1 LNLRDGF
8 KRLVKRFKGNI
19 MELGHT
25 PTGDDAFQTAKRLVR
40 ETIPKRKKIIT
51 ASVLCMVGVSVFT
64 AALAYTTKLIVND
77 VFVAK
82 DASAAIEVAI
92 IVIFVS
98 FSKSLFHYGNAV
110 LQNVLNRSISS
121 SYQKETFE
129 NTLRRE
135 ISFFNGKHASDHM
148 AQIRLYGMAAGQ
160 AVTVICSRF
169 LTEVLTLVALFVVM
183 FLQDALMTFYSIL
196 IIPVIFGL
204 VSFLSRKIRKVAK
217 EEADLS
223 GQYFAAGSEALAG
236 VRTVKSYNL
245 ENKSIEKFNSSVDAL
260 EDRIF
265 GISKVTAATH
275 PIMEFLGGLV
285 LGVFVIYAAWQTI
298 NYGKTPGEFT
308 AFITAFLLAYQPA
321 AKISKLWVELQ
332 KSLTQ
337 SFFMFL
343 LIDTKPQVLGLG
355 SKSLKEVGGSVT
367 FSDVSFGYEN
377 DDVSINKVSFNLS
390 PGEKVAIV
398 GKSGAGKS
406 TLIDLILGFYRPDQ
420 GKIEIGS
427 VDISS
432 ILPMDLKS
440 HIAFISQDVFL
451 FDDTIEE
458 NIKDGFSAASK
469 AEINIAVKNAQV
481 DSFVADFP
489 LGLQTIVGANGSNL
503 SGGQKQR
510 VAIARGLLKKAS
522 IYIFDEATS
531 ALDLENE
538 REILTALLKTLEN
551 ETVIFVSHRPA
562 LFDYV
567 DKVLMLEKGKVV
579 GFDQPSKIDK
589 TSTEFRDLF
598 GVLE

>member
-1 LNLRDGF
+1 
-8 KRLVKRFKGNI
+8 

-25 PTGDDAFQTAKRLVR
+25 PTGDDAFQTAKRLVK

-169 LTEVLTLVALFVVM
+169 LTEVLTLVALFFVM

-204 VSFLSRKIRKVAK
+204 VSFLSRKIRRVAK

-245 ENKSIEKFNSSVDAL
+245 ENKSIKKFNSSVDAL

-367 FSDVSFGYEN
+367 FSDVSFSYEN

-406 TLIDLILGFYRPDQ
+406 TLIDLILGFYRPDK

-427 VDISS
+427 IDISS

-458 NIKDGFSAASK
+458 NIKDGFSDASK

-598 GVLE
+598 GVLQ

>member
-1 LNLRDGF
+1 
-8 KRLVKRFKGNI
+8 
-19 MELGHT
+19 MESVNT
-25 PTGDDAFQTAKRLVR
+25 PTGDDALKTAKRLIK

-51 ASVLCMVGVSVFT
+51 ASIVCMVGVSVFT

-82 DASAAIEVAI
+82 DAAAAIEVAI

-110 LQNVLNRSISS
+110 LQTVLNRSISS
-121 SYQKETFE
+121 FYQKEAFQK
-129 NTLRRE
+129 TLRRE

-160 AVTVICSRF
+160 AVTAICSRF

-183 FLQDALMTFYSIL
+183 FLQDALMTLYSIV
-196 IIPVIFGL
+196 IIPIIFGL

-217 EEADLS
+217 EETDLS
-223 GQYFAAGSEALAG
+223 GHYFAAGSEALAG

-245 ENKSIEKFNSSVDAL
+245 ERKSIEKFNSSVDAL

-298 NYGKTPGEFT
+298 TYGKTPGEFT

-321 AKISKLWVELQ
+321 SKISKLWVELQ

-337 SFFMFL
+337 SFFMFR
-343 LIDTKPQVLGLG
+343 LIDTKPKSVSCGN
-355 SKSLKEVGGSVT
+355 KSLQSGNGSVN
-367 FSDVSFGYEN
+367 FSHVSFSYEN
-377 DDVSINKVSFNLS
+377 DEVSIDKVSFSLQ
-390 PGEKVAIV
+390 PGDKVAIV

-406 TLIDLILGFYRPDQ
+406 TLVDLILGFYSPTD
-420 GKIEIGS
+420 GMIKIGS
-427 VDISS
+427 TDISLIS
-432 ILPMDLKS
+432 SMELKN

-458 NIKDGFSAASK
+458 NIKDGFASASER
-469 AEINIAVKNAQV
+469 EIIAAVKSAQV
-481 DSFVADFP
+481 DGFAEDFP
-489 LGLQTIVGANGSNL
+489 LGLQTRVGANGSNL

-531 ALDLENE
+531 ALDVENE
-538 REILTALLKTLEN
+538 REIMTALLETLKN
-551 ETVIFVSHRPA
+551 ETVIFVTHRPA
-562 LFDYV
+562 LFEYV
-567 DKVLMLEKGKVV
+567 DKVLMLEKGRVV
-579 GFDQPSKIDK
+579 GFDKPSKIDE
-589 TSTEFRDLF
+589 TSTEFRELF
-598 GVLE
+598 GVFQ

>member
-1 LNLRDGF
+1 
-8 KRLVKRFKGNI
+8 

-25 PTGDDAFQTAKRLVR
+25 PTGDDAFRTAKRLVR

-337 SFFMFL
+337 SYFMFL
-343 LIDTKPQVLGLG
+343 LIDTRPQLLGMG
-355 SKSLKEVGGSVT
+355 NKSLKTIGGSVT

-406 TLIDLILGFYRPDQ
+406 TLIDLILGFYRPDK

-427 VDISS
+427 IDISS

-458 NIKDGFSAASK
+458 NIKDGFSNASK

>member
-1 LNLRDGF
+1 
-8 KRLVKRFKGNI
+8 
-19 MELGHT
+19 MESVNT
-25 PTGDDAFQTAKRLVR
+25 PTGDDALKTAKRLIK

-51 ASVLCMVGVSVFT
+51 ASIVCMVGVSVFT

-82 DASAAIEVAI
+82 DAGAAIEVAI

-110 LQNVLNRSISS
+110 LQTVLNRSISS
-121 SYQKETFE
+121 FYQKEAFQK
-129 NTLRRE
+129 TLRRE

-160 AVTVICSRF
+160 AVTAICSRF

-183 FLQDALMTFYSIL
+183 FLQDALMTLYSIV
-196 IIPVIFGL
+196 IIPIIFGL

-217 EEADLS
+217 EETDLS
-223 GQYFAAGSEALAG
+223 GHYFAAGSEALAG

-245 ENKSIEKFNSSVDAL
+245 ERKSIEKFNSSVDAL

-298 NYGKTPGEFT
+298 TNGKTPGEFT

-321 AKISKLWVELQ
+321 SKISKLWVELQ

-337 SFFMFL
+337 SFFMFR
-343 LIDTKPQVLGLG
+343 LIDTKPKSVSCGN
-355 SKSLKEVGGSVT
+355 KSLQSGNGSVN
-367 FSDVSFGYEN
+367 FSNVSFGYEN
-377 DDVSINKVSFNLS
+377 DEVSIDKVSFNLE
-390 PGEKVAIV
+390 PGDKVAIV

-406 TLIDLILGFYRPDQ
+406 TLVDLILGFYSPTD
-420 GKIEIGS
+420 GMIEIGS
-427 VDISS
+427 MDISS
-432 ILPMDLKS
+432 ISPMDLKN

-458 NIKDGFSAASK
+458 NIKDGFASASHE
-469 AEINIAVKNAQV
+469 EIIAAVQSAQV
-481 DSFVADFP
+481 DGFAEDFP
-489 LGLQTIVGANGSNL
+489 LGLQTRVGANGSNL

-510 VAIARGLLKKAS
+510 VAIARGLLKRAS

-531 ALDLENE
+531 ALDVENE
-538 REILTALLKTLEN
+538 REIMTALLETLKN
-551 ETVIFVSHRPA
+551 ETVIFVTHRPA
-562 LFDYV
+562 LFEYV
-567 DKVLMLEKGKVV
+567 DKVLMLEKGRVV
-579 GFDQPSKIDK
+579 GFDEPSKIDK
-589 TSTEFRDLF
+589 TSTEFRELF
-598 GVLE
+598 GVLQ

>member
-1 LNLRDGF
+1 
-8 KRLVKRFKGNI
+8 

-169 LTEVLTLVALFVVM
+169 LTEVLTLIALFVVM
-183 FLQDALMTFYSIL
+183 FLQDALMTFYSVL

-285 LGVFVIYAAWQTI
+285 LGIFVIYAAWQTI

-343 LIDTKPQVLGLG
+343 LIDAKPKALGLG
-355 SKSLKEVGGSVT
+355 SKSLKEIGGSVT

-406 TLIDLILGFYRPDQ
+406 TLIDLILGFYRPDK

-427 VDISS
+427 IDISS

-458 NIKDGFSAASK
+458 NIKDGFSDASK

-551 ETVIFVSHRPA
+551 QTVIFVSHRPA

-567 DKVLMLEKGKVV
+567 DKVLMLEKGRLV

>member
-1 LNLRDGF
+1 
-8 KRLVKRFKGNI
+8 
-19 MELGHT
+19 
-25 PTGDDAFQTAKRLVR
+25 
-40 ETIPKRKKIIT
+40 
-51 ASVLCMVGVSVFT
+51 MVGVSVFT

>member
-1 LNLRDGF
+1 
-8 KRLVKRFKGNI
+8 

-169 LTEVLTLVALFVVM
+169 LTEVLTLVALFFVM
-183 FLQDALMTFYSIL
+183 FLQDAIMTFYSIL

-245 ENKSIEKFNSSVDAL
+245 ENKSIKKFNSSVDAL

-343 LIDTKPQVLGLG
+343 LIDTRPQLLGMG
-355 SKSLKEVGGSVT
+355 NKSLKTIGGSVT

-406 TLIDLILGFYRPDQ
+406 TLIDLILGFYRPDK

-427 VDISS
+427 IDISS

-458 NIKDGFSAASK
+458 NIKDGFSNASK

>member
-1 LNLRDGF
+1 
-8 KRLVKRFKGNI
+8 

-337 SFFMFL
+337 SYFMFL
-343 LIDTKPQVLGLG
+343 LIDTRPQLLGMG
-355 SKSLKEVGGSVT
+355 NKSLKTIGGSVT

-406 TLIDLILGFYRPDQ
+406 TLIDLILGFYRPDK

-427 VDISS
+427 IDISS

-458 NIKDGFSAASK
+458 NIKDGFSNASK

>member
-1 LNLRDGF
+1 
-8 KRLVKRFKGNI
+8 
-19 MELGHT
+19 MESVTT
-25 PTGDDAFQTAKRLVR
+25 PTGDDALKTAKRLIK

-51 ASVLCMVGVSVFT
+51 ASIVCMVGVSVFT

-82 DASAAIEVAI
+82 DAGAAIEVAI

-98 FSKSLFHYGNAV
+98 FAKSLFHYGNAV
-110 LQNVLNRSISS
+110 LQTVLNRSISS
-121 SYQKETFE
+121 FYQKEAFQK
-129 NTLRRE
+129 TLRRE

-160 AVTVICSRF
+160 AVTAICSRF

-183 FLQDALMTFYSIL
+183 FLQDALMTLYSIV
-196 IIPVIFGL
+196 IIPIIFGL

-217 EEADLS
+217 EETDLS
-223 GQYFAAGSEALAG
+223 GHYFAAGSEALAG

-245 ENKSIEKFNSSVDAL
+245 ERKSIEKFNSSVDAL

-298 NYGKTPGEFT
+298 TYGKTPGEFT

-321 AKISKLWVELQ
+321 SKISKLWVELQ

-337 SFFMFL
+337 SFFMFR
-343 LIDTKPQVLGLG
+343 LIDTKPKSVSCGN
-355 SKSLKEVGGSVT
+355 KSLQSGNGSVN
-367 FSDVSFGYEN
+367 FSHVSFGYEN
-377 DDVSINKVSFNLS
+377 DEVSIDKVSFSLQ
-390 PGEKVAIV
+390 PGDKVAIV

-406 TLIDLILGFYRPDQ
+406 TLVDLILGFYSPTD
-420 GKIEIGS
+420 GMIEIGS
-427 VDISS
+427 TDISS
-432 ILPMDLKS
+432 ISPMELKN

-458 NIKDGFSAASK
+458 NIKDGFASASER
-469 AEINIAVKNAQV
+469 EIIAAVKSAQV
-481 DSFVADFP
+481 DGFAEDFP
-489 LGLQTIVGANGSNL
+489 LGLQTRVGANGSNL

-531 ALDLENE
+531 ALDVENE
-538 REILTALLKTLEN
+538 REIMTALLETLKN
-551 ETVIFVSHRPA
+551 ETVIFVTHRPA
-562 LFDYV
+562 LFEYV
-567 DKVLMLEKGKVV
+567 DKVLMLEKGRVV
-579 GFDQPSKIDK
+579 GFDKPSKIDE
-589 TSTEFRDLF
+589 TSTEFRELF
-598 GVLE
+598 GVFQ

>member
-1 LNLRDGF
+1 
-8 KRLVKRFKGNI
+8 
-19 MELGHT
+19 MEAGHT
-25 PTGDDAFQTAKRLVR
+25 PTGNDALQTAKRLVK

-51 ASVLCMVGVSVFT
+51 ASILCMVGVSFFT

-82 DASAAIEVAI
+82 DAGAAIEVAI
-92 IVIFVS
+92 IVIVVS

-110 LQNVLNRSISS
+110 LQTVLNRSISS
-121 SYQKETFE
+121 SYQKEAFE
-129 NTLRRE
+129 KTLRRE

-160 AVTVICSRF
+160 SVTALCSRF
-169 LTEVLTLVALFVVM
+169 LTEVLTLIALFSVM
-183 FLQDALMTFYSIL
+183 FLQDALMTLYSIL
-196 IIPVIFGL
+196 IIPLIFGL

-217 EEADLS
+217 EETDLS
-223 GQYFAAGSEALAG
+223 GHYFAAGSEALAG

-245 ENKSIEKFNSSVDAL
+245 ERKSIDKFNSSVDAL

-337 SFFMFL
+337 SFFMFK
-343 LIDTKPQVLGLG
+343 LIDTKPQNVSCGD
-355 SKSLKEVGGSVT
+355 KSLDGGQGSIT

-377 DDVSINKVSFNLS
+377 DEVSINKVSFHLNH
-390 PGEKVAIV
+390 GEKIAIV

-406 TLIDLILGFYRPDQ
+406 TLVDLILGFYGPNN
-420 GKIEIGS
+420 GIIKIGS
-427 VDISS
+427 TDISS
-432 ILPMDLKS
+432 ILPMDLKN

-458 NIKDGFSAASK
+458 NIRDGFSSASK
-469 AEINIAVKNAQV
+469 EEINSAVKNAQV
-481 DSFVADFP
+481 DSFTADFP
-489 LGLQTIVGANGSNL
+489 LGLQTIVGSNGSNL

-531 ALDLENE
+531 ALDVENE
-538 REILTALLKTLEN
+538 REIMTALLKTLEN
-551 ETVIFVSHRPA
+551 ETVIFITHRPA
-562 LFDYV
+562 LLDYV

-579 GFDQPSKIDK
+579 GFDEPNKIDK
-589 TSTEFRDLF
+589 TSTEFRELF
-598 GVLE
+598 GVLS

>member
-1 LNLRDGF
+1 
-8 KRLVKRFKGNI
+8 

-25 PTGDDAFQTAKRLVR
+25 PTGDDAFQTAKRLVK

-129 NTLRRE
+129 KTLRRE

-169 LTEVLTLVALFVVM
+169 LTEVLTLIALFFVM
-183 FLQDALMTFYSIL
+183 FLQDALMTFYSIV

-355 SKSLKEVGGSVT
+355 SKSLKEIGGSVT

-406 TLIDLILGFYRPDQ
+406 TLIDLILGFYRPDK

-432 ILPMDLKS
+432 ILPIDLKS

-458 NIKDGFSAASK
+458 NIKDGFSDASK
-469 AEINIAVKNAQV
+469 AEINIAAKNAQV

>member
-1 LNLRDGF
+1 
-8 KRLVKRFKGNI
+8 
-19 MELGHT
+19 MESVNT
-25 PTGDDAFQTAKRLVR
+25 PTGDDALKTAKRLIK

-51 ASVLCMVGVSVFT
+51 ASIVCMVGVSVFT
-64 AALAYTTKLIVND
+64 AALAYTTKLIIND

-82 DASAAIEVAI
+82 DAGAAIEVAI

-110 LQNVLNRSISS
+110 LQTVLNRSISS
-121 SYQKETFE
+121 FYQKEAFQK
-129 NTLRRE
+129 TLRRE

-160 AVTVICSRF
+160 AVTAICSRF

-183 FLQDALMTFYSIL
+183 FLQDALMTLYSIV
-196 IIPVIFGL
+196 IIPIIFGL

-217 EEADLS
+217 EETDLS
-223 GQYFAAGSEALAG
+223 GHYFAAGSEALAG

-245 ENKSIEKFNSSVDAL
+245 ERKSIEKFNSSVDAL

-298 NYGKTPGEFT
+298 AYGKTPGEFT

-321 AKISKLWVELQ
+321 SKISKLWVELQ

-337 SFFMFL
+337 SFFMFR
-343 LIDTKPQVLGLG
+343 LIDTKPKSVSCGN
-355 SKSLKEVGGSVT
+355 KSLQSGNGSVN

-377 DDVSINKVSFNLS
+377 DEVSIDKVSFNLE
-390 PGEKVAIV
+390 PGDKVAIV

-406 TLIDLILGFYRPDQ
+406 TLVDLILGFYSPTD
-420 GKIEIGS
+420 GMIEIGS
-427 VDISS
+427 MDISS
-432 ILPMDLKS
+432 ISPMNLKN

-458 NIKDGFSAASK
+458 NIKDGFASASHE
-469 AEINIAVKNAQV
+469 EIIAAVKSAQV
-481 DSFVADFP
+481 DGFAEDFP
-489 LGLQTIVGANGSNL
+489 LGLQTRVGANGSNL

-510 VAIARGLLKKAS
+510 VAIARGLLKRAS

-531 ALDLENE
+531 ALDVENE
-538 REILTALLKTLEN
+538 REIMTALLETLKN
-551 ETVIFVSHRPA
+551 ETVIFVTHRPA
-562 LFDYV
+562 LFEYV
-567 DKVLMLEKGKVV
+567 DKVLMLEKGRVV
-579 GFDQPSKIDK
+579 GFDEPSKIDK
-589 TSTEFRDLF
+589 TSTEFRELF
-598 GVLE
+598 GVLQ

>member
-1 LNLRDGF
+1 
-8 KRLVKRFKGNI
+8 
-19 MELGHT
+19 MESVNT
-25 PTGDDAFQTAKRLVR
+25 PTGDDALKTAKRLIK
-40 ETIPKRKKIIT
+40 ETIPNRKKIIT
-51 ASVLCMVGVSVFT
+51 ASILCMVGVSVFT

-82 DASAAIEVAI
+82 DAGAAIEVAI

-110 LQNVLNRSISS
+110 LQTVLNRSISS
-121 SYQKETFE
+121 FYQKEAFQK
-129 NTLRRE
+129 TLRRE

-160 AVTVICSRF
+160 AVTAICSRF

-183 FLQDALMTFYSIL
+183 FLQDALMTLYSIL
-196 IIPVIFGL
+196 IIPIIFGL

-217 EEADLS
+217 EETDLS
-223 GQYFAAGSEALAG
+223 GHYFAAGSEALAG

-245 ENKSIEKFNSSVDAL
+245 ERKSIEKFNSSVDAL

-298 NYGKTPGEFT
+298 TYGKTPGEFT

-321 AKISKLWVELQ
+321 SKISKLWVELQ

-337 SFFMFL
+337 SFFMFR
-343 LIDTKPQVLGLG
+343 LIDTKPKSVSCGN
-355 SKSLKEVGGSVT
+355 KSLQSGNGSVN

-377 DDVSINKVSFNLS
+377 DEVSIDKVSFNLE
-390 PGEKVAIV
+390 PGDKVAIV

-406 TLIDLILGFYRPDQ
+406 TLVDLILGFYSPTD
-420 GKIEIGS
+420 GMIEIGS
-427 VDISS
+427 MDISS
-432 ILPMDLKS
+432 ISPMYLKN

-458 NIKDGFSAASK
+458 NIKDGFASASHE
-469 AEINIAVKNAQV
+469 EIIAAVKSAQV
-481 DSFVADFP
+481 DGFAEDFP
-489 LGLQTIVGANGSNL
+489 LGLQTRVGANGSNL

-510 VAIARGLLKKAS
+510 VAIARGLLKRAS

-531 ALDLENE
+531 ALDVENE
-538 REILTALLKTLEN
+538 REIMTALLETLKN
-551 ETVIFVSHRPA
+551 ETVIFVTHRPA
-562 LFDYV
+562 LFEYV

-579 GFDQPSKIDK
+579 GFDEPSKIDK
-589 TSTEFRDLF
+589 TSTKFRELF
-598 GVLE
+598 GVLQ

>member
-1 LNLRDGF
+1 
-8 KRLVKRFKGNI
+8 
-19 MELGHT
+19 MESVNT
-25 PTGDDAFQTAKRLVR
+25 PTGDDALKTAKRLIK

-51 ASVLCMVGVSVFT
+51 ASILCMVGVSVFT

-82 DASAAIEVAI
+82 DAGAAIEVAI

-110 LQNVLNRSISS
+110 LQTVLNRSISS
-121 SYQKETFE
+121 FYQKEAFQK
-129 NTLRRE
+129 TLRRE

-160 AVTVICSRF
+160 AVTAICSRF

-183 FLQDALMTFYSIL
+183 FLQDTLMTLYSIA
-196 IIPVIFGL
+196 IIPIIFGL

-217 EEADLS
+217 EETDLS
-223 GQYFAAGSEALAG
+223 GHYFATGSEALAG

-245 ENKSIEKFNSSVDAL
+245 ERKSIEKFNSSVDAL

-298 NYGKTPGEFT
+298 TYGKTPGEFT

-321 AKISKLWVELQ
+321 SKISKLWVELQ

-337 SFFMFL
+337 SFFMFR
-343 LIDTKPQVLGLG
+343 LIDTKPKSVSCGN
-355 SKSLKEVGGSVT
+355 KSLQSGNGSVN

-377 DDVSINKVSFNLS
+377 DEVSINKVSFNLQ
-390 PGEKVAIV
+390 PGDKVAIV

-406 TLIDLILGFYRPDQ
+406 TLVDLILGFYSPTD
-420 GKIEIGS
+420 GMIEIGTM
-427 VDISS
+427 DISS
-432 ILPMDLKS
+432 ISPMDLKN

-458 NIKDGFSAASK
+458 NIKDGFAGASQEEIIAAVMS
-469 AEINIAVKNAQV
+469 AQV
-481 DSFVADFP
+481 DGFAKDFP
-489 LGLQTIVGANGSNL
+489 LGLQTRVGANGSNL

-531 ALDLENE
+531 ALDVENE
-538 REILTALLKTLEN
+538 REIMTALLKTLKN
-551 ETVIFVSHRPA
+551 ETVIFVTHRPA
-562 LFDYV
+562 LFEYV
-567 DKVLMLEKGKVV
+567 DKVLMLEKGRMV
-579 GFDQPSKIDK
+579 GFDRPSKIDK
-589 TSTEFRDLF
+589 TSTEFRELF
-598 GVLE
+598 GVLQ

>member
-1 LNLRDGF
+1 
-8 KRLVKRFKGNI
+8 
-19 MELGHT
+19 MESVNT
-25 PTGDDAFQTAKRLVR
+25 PTGDDALKTAKRLIK
-40 ETIPKRKKIIT
+40 ETIPNRKKIIT
-51 ASVLCMVGVSVFT
+51 ASILCMVGVSVFT

-82 DASAAIEVAI
+82 DAGAAIEVAI

-98 FSKSLFHYGNAV
+98 LSKSLFHYGNAV
-110 LQNVLNRSISS
+110 LQTVLNRSISS
-121 SYQKETFE
+121 FYQKEAFQK
-129 NTLRRE
+129 TLRRE

-160 AVTVICSRF
+160 AVTDVCSRF
-169 LTEVLTLVALFVVM
+169 LTEALTLVALFVVM
-183 FLQDALMTFYSIL
+183 FLQDALMTLYSIV
-196 IIPVIFGL
+196 IIPIIFGL

-217 EEADLS
+217 EETDLS
-223 GQYFAAGSEALAG
+223 GHYFAAGSEALAG

-245 ENKSIEKFNSSVDAL
+245 ERKSIEKFNSSVDAL

-298 NYGKTPGEFT
+298 TYGKTPGEFT

-321 AKISKLWVELQ
+321 SKISKLWVELQ

-337 SFFMFL
+337 SFFMFR
-343 LIDTKPQVLGLG
+343 LIDTKPQSVSCGN
-355 SKSLKEVGGSVT
+355 KSLQSGNGSVT

-377 DDVSINKVSFNLS
+377 DEVSISKASFNLQ
-390 PGEKVAIV
+390 PGDKVAIV

-406 TLIDLILGFYRPDQ
+406 TLVDLILGFYSPTD
-420 GKIEIGS
+420 GMIEIGS
-427 VDISS
+427 MDISS
-432 ILPMDLKS
+432 ISPMDLKN
-440 HIAFISQDVFL
+440 HIALISQDVFL

-458 NIKDGFSAASK
+458 NIKDGFASASQE
-469 AEINIAVKNAQV
+469 EIIAAVKSAQV
-481 DSFVADFP
+481 DSFAEDFP
-489 LGLQTIVGANGSNL
+489 LGLQTIVGSNGSNL

-531 ALDLENE
+531 ALDC
-538 REILTALLKTLEN
+538 RK
-551 ETVIFVSHRPA
+551 
-562 LFDYV
+562 
-567 DKVLMLEKGKVV
+567 
-579 GFDQPSKIDK
+579 
-589 TSTEFRDLF
+589 
-598 GVLE
+598 

>member
-1 LNLRDGF
+1 
-8 KRLVKRFKGNI
+8 
-19 MELGHT
+19 MEAAHT
-25 PTGDDAFQTAKRLVR
+25 PTGNDAVQTAKRLVK
-40 ETIPKRKKIIT
+40 ETISNRKKILI
-51 ASVLCMVGVSVFT
+51 ASLLCMVGVSFFT

-82 DASAAIEVAI
+82 DAEAAIEVAL
-92 IVIFVS
+92 IVVVVS
-98 FSKSLFHYGNAV
+98 LCKSLFHYGNAV
-110 LQNVLNRSISS
+110 VQTVLNRSISS
-121 SYQKETFE
+121 SYQKKAFE
-129 NTLRRE
+129 KTLRRE

-148 AQIRLYGMAAGQ
+148 AQIRLYGMAAGE
-160 AVTVICSRF
+160 AVTVLCSRF
-169 LTEVLTLVALFVVM
+169 LTEVLTLIALFVVM
-183 FLQDALMTFYSIL
+183 FFQDALMTLYSIL

-217 EEADLS
+217 EETDLS
-223 GQYFAAGSEALAG
+223 GHYFAAGSEALAG

-245 ENKSIEKFNSSVDAL
+245 ERKSIDKFNSSVDAL

-321 AKISKLWVELQ
+321 SKISKLWVELQ

-337 SFFMFL
+337 SFFML
-343 LIDTKPQVLGLG
+343 KLIDTKQGNSNYG
-355 SKSLKEVGGSVT
+355 NKSLDGDVGSIT
-367 FSDVSFGYEN
+367 FSDVSFAYEN
-377 DDVSINKVSFNLS
+377 DDVSIDKVSFHLNH
-390 PGEKVAIV
+390 GDKVAIV

-406 TLIDLILGFYRPDQ
+406 TLVDLILGFYGPDN
-420 GKIEIGS
+420 GIIKIGS
-427 VDISS
+427 TDISL
-432 ILPMDLKS
+432 ILPMDLKN

-458 NIKDGFSAASK
+458 NIRDGFPIASK
-469 AEINIAVKNAQV
+469 EEINIAVRSAQV
-481 DSFVADFP
+481 DNFTSDFP
-489 LGLQTIVGANGSNL
+489 LGLQTVVGSNGSNL

-531 ALDLENE
+531 ALDVENE
-538 REILTALLKTLEN
+538 REIMTALLKTLES
-551 ETVIFVSHRPA
+551 ETVIFITHRPA
-562 LFDYV
+562 LLDYV

-579 GFDQPSKIDK
+579 GFDEPNKIDK
-589 TSTEFRDLF
+589 TSAEFRELF
-598 GVLE
+598 GVLS

>member
-1 LNLRDGF
+1 
-8 KRLVKRFKGNI
+8 

-169 LTEVLTLVALFVVM
+169 LTEVLTLIALFFVM
-183 FLQDALMTFYSIL
+183 LLQDALMTFYSIL
-196 IIPVIFGL
+196 IIPLIFGL

-343 LIDTKPQVLGLG
+343 LIDTRPQLLGMG
-355 SKSLKEVGGSVT
+355 NKSLKTIGGSVT

-406 TLIDLILGFYRPDQ
+406 TLIDLILGFYRPDK

-427 VDISS
+427 IDISS

-458 NIKDGFSAASK
+458 NIKDGFSNASK

-589 TSTEFRDLF
+589 TSTEFRHLF

>member
-1 LNLRDGF
+1 
-8 KRLVKRFKGNI
+8 

-25 PTGDDAFQTAKRLVR
+25 PTGDDAFQTAKRLVK

-169 LTEVLTLVALFVVM
+169 LTEVLTLVALFFVM

-298 NYGKTPGEFT
+298 NFGKTPGEFT

-427 VDISS
+427 IDISS

>member
-1 LNLRDGF
+1 
-8 KRLVKRFKGNI
+8 
-19 MELGHT
+19 MESVNT
-25 PTGDDAFQTAKRLVR
+25 PTGDDALKTAKRLIK

-51 ASVLCMVGVSVFT
+51 ASILCMVGVSVFT

-82 DASAAIEVAI
+82 DAGAAIEVAI

-110 LQNVLNRSISS
+110 LQTVLNRSISS
-121 SYQKETFE
+121 FYQKEAFQK
-129 NTLRRE
+129 TLRRE

-160 AVTVICSRF
+160 AVTAICSRF

-183 FLQDALMTFYSIL
+183 FLQDALMTLYSVV
-196 IIPVIFGL
+196 IIPIIFGL

-217 EEADLS
+217 EETDLS
-223 GQYFAAGSEALAG
+223 GHYFAAGSEALAG

-245 ENKSIEKFNSSVDAL
+245 ERKSIEKFNSSVDAL

-298 NYGKTPGEFT
+298 TYGKTPGEFT

-321 AKISKLWVELQ
+321 SKISKLWVELQ

-337 SFFMFL
+337 SFFMFR
-343 LIDTKPQVLGLG
+343 LIDTKPKSVSCGN
-355 SKSLKEVGGSVT
+355 KSLQSGNGSVN
-367 FSDVSFGYEN
+367 FSHVSFGYEN
-377 DDVSINKVSFNLS
+377 DEVSIDKVSFSLQ
-390 PGEKVAIV
+390 PGDKVAIV

-406 TLIDLILGFYRPDQ
+406 TLVDLILGFYSPTD
-420 GKIEIGS
+420 GMIEIGS
-427 VDISS
+427 TDISS
-432 ILPMDLKS
+432 ISPMELKN

-458 NIKDGFSAASK
+458 NIKDGFASASER
-469 AEINIAVKNAQV
+469 EIIAAVKSAQV
-481 DSFVADFP
+481 DGFAEDFP
-489 LGLQTIVGANGSNL
+489 LGLQTRVGANGSNL

-531 ALDLENE
+531 ALDVENE
-538 REILTALLKTLEN
+538 REIMTALLETLKN
-551 ETVIFVSHRPA
+551 ETVIFVTHRPA
-562 LFDYV
+562 LFEYV
-567 DKVLMLEKGKVV
+567 DKVLMLEKGRVV
-579 GFDQPSKIDK
+579 GFDKPSKIDE
-589 TSTEFRDLF
+589 TSTEFRELF
-598 GVLE
+598 GVFQ

>member
-1 LNLRDGF
+1 
-8 KRLVKRFKGNI
+8 
-19 MELGHT
+19 MESVNT
-25 PTGDDAFQTAKRLVR
+25 PTGDDALKTAKRLIK

-51 ASVLCMVGVSVFT
+51 ASIVCMVGVSVFT

-82 DASAAIEVAI
+82 DAGAAIEVAI

-98 FSKSLFHYGNAV
+98 FAKSLFHYGNAV
-110 LQNVLNRSISS
+110 LQTVLNRSISS
-121 SYQKETFE
+121 FYQKEAFQK
-129 NTLRRE
+129 TLRRE

-160 AVTVICSRF
+160 AVTAICSRF

-183 FLQDALMTFYSIL
+183 FLQDALMTLYSIV
-196 IIPVIFGL
+196 IIPIIFGL

-217 EEADLS
+217 EETDLS
-223 GQYFAAGSEALAG
+223 GHYFAAGSEALAG

-245 ENKSIEKFNSSVDAL
+245 ERKSIEKFNSSVDAL

-298 NYGKTPGEFT
+298 TYGKTPGEFT

-321 AKISKLWVELQ
+321 SKISKLWVELQ

-337 SFFMFL
+337 SFFMFR
-343 LIDTKPQVLGLG
+343 LIDTKPKSVSCGN
-355 SKSLKEVGGSVT
+355 KSLQSGNGSVN
-367 FSDVSFGYEN
+367 FFDVSFGYEN
-377 DDVSINKVSFNLS
+377 DEVSIDKVSFNLE
-390 PGEKVAIV
+390 PGDKVAIV

-406 TLIDLILGFYRPDQ
+406 TLVDLILGFYSPTD
-420 GKIEIGS
+420 GMIEIGS
-427 VDISS
+427 MDISS
-432 ILPMDLKS
+432 ISPMNLKN

-458 NIKDGFSAASK
+458 NIKDGFASASHE
-469 AEINIAVKNAQV
+469 EIIAAVKSAQV
-481 DSFVADFP
+481 DGFAEDFP
-489 LGLQTIVGANGSNL
+489 LGLQTRVGANGSNL

-510 VAIARGLLKKAS
+510 VAIARGLLKRAS

-531 ALDLENE
+531 ALDVENE
-538 REILTALLKTLEN
+538 REIMTALLETLKN
-551 ETVIFVSHRPA
+551 ETVIFVTHRPA
-562 LFDYV
+562 LFEYV
-567 DKVLMLEKGKVV
+567 DKVLMLEKGRVV
-579 GFDQPSKIDK
+579 GFDEPSKIDK
-589 TSTEFRDLF
+589 TSTEFRELF
-598 GVLE
+598 GVLQ

>member
-1 LNLRDGF
+1 
-8 KRLVKRFKGNI
+8 
-19 MELGHT
+19 MESVNT
-25 PTGDDAFQTAKRLVR
+25 PTGDDALKTAKRLIK

-51 ASVLCMVGVSVFT
+51 ASIVCMVGVSVFT

-82 DASAAIEVAI
+82 DAGAAIEVAF

-110 LQNVLNRSISS
+110 LQTVLNRSISS
-121 SYQKETFE
+121 FYQKEAFQK
-129 NTLRRE
+129 TLRRE

-160 AVTVICSRF
+160 AVTAICSRF

-183 FLQDALMTFYSIL
+183 FLQDALMTLYSIV
-196 IIPVIFGL
+196 IIPIIFGL

-217 EEADLS
+217 EETDLS
-223 GQYFAAGSEALAG
+223 GHYFAAGSEALAG

-245 ENKSIEKFNSSVDAL
+245 ERKSIEKFNSSVDAL

-298 NYGKTPGEFT
+298 TYGKTPGEFT

-321 AKISKLWVELQ
+321 SKISKLWVELQ

-337 SFFMFL
+337 SFFMFR
-343 LIDTKPQVLGLG
+343 LIDTKPKSVSCGN
-355 SKSLKEVGGSVT
+355 KSLQSGNGSVN
-367 FSDVSFGYEN
+367 FSNVSFGYEN
-377 DDVSINKVSFNLS
+377 DEVSIDKVSFNLE
-390 PGEKVAIV
+390 PGDKVAIV

-406 TLIDLILGFYRPDQ
+406 TLVDLILGFYSPTD
-420 GKIEIGS
+420 GMIEIGS
-427 VDISS
+427 MDISS
-432 ILPMDLKS
+432 ISPMDLKN

-458 NIKDGFSAASK
+458 NIKDGFASASHE
-469 AEINIAVKNAQV
+469 EIIAAVKSAQV
-481 DSFVADFP
+481 DGFAEDFP
-489 LGLQTIVGANGSNL
+489 LGLQTRVGANGSNL

-510 VAIARGLLKKAS
+510 VAIARGLLKRAS

-531 ALDLENE
+531 ALDVENE
-538 REILTALLKTLEN
+538 REIMTALLETLKN
-551 ETVIFVSHRPA
+551 ETVIFVTHRPA
-562 LFDYV
+562 LFEYV
-567 DKVLMLEKGKVV
+567 DKVLMLEKGRVV
-579 GFDQPSKIDK
+579 GFDEPSKIDK
-589 TSTEFRDLF
+589 TSTEFRELF
-598 GVLE
+598 GVLQ

>member
-1 LNLRDGF
+1 
-8 KRLVKRFKGNI
+8 

-598 GVLE
+598 GVLD

>member
-1 LNLRDGF
+1 
-8 KRLVKRFKGNI
+8 

-355 SKSLKEVGGSVT
+355 SKPLKEVGGSVT
-367 FSDVSFGYEN
+367 FSDVSFGYES

-406 TLIDLILGFYRPDQ
+406 TLIDLILGFYRPDK

-427 VDISS
+427 IDISS

-458 NIKDGFSAASK
+458 NIKDGFSDASK

>member
-1 LNLRDGF
+1 
-8 KRLVKRFKGNI
+8 

-169 LTEVLTLVALFVVM
+169 LTEVLTLIALFFVM

-196 IIPVIFGL
+196 IIPLIFGL

-245 ENKSIEKFNSSVDAL
+245 EKKSIEKFNSSVDAL

-337 SFFMFL
+337 SYFMFL
-343 LIDTKPQVLGLG
+343 LIDTRPQLLGMG
-355 SKSLKEVGGSVT
+355 NKSLKTIGGSVT

-406 TLIDLILGFYRPDQ
+406 TLIDLILGFYRPDK

-427 VDISS
+427 IDISS

-458 NIKDGFSAASK
+458 NIKDGFSNASK

-589 TSTEFRDLF
+589 TSTEFRELF

>member
-1 LNLRDGF
+1 
-8 KRLVKRFKGNI
+8 
-19 MELGHT
+19 MESVNT
-25 PTGDDAFQTAKRLVR
+25 PTGDDALKTAKRLIK
-40 ETIPKRKKIIT
+40 ETIPNRKKIIT
-51 ASVLCMVGVSVFT
+51 ASILCMIGVSVFT

-82 DASAAIEVAI
+82 DAGAAIEVAI

-110 LQNVLNRSISS
+110 LQTVLNRSISS
-121 SYQKETFE
+121 FYQKEAFQK
-129 NTLRRE
+129 TLRRE

-160 AVTVICSRF
+160 AVTAICSRF

-183 FLQDALMTFYSIL
+183 FLQDALMTLYSIV
-196 IIPVIFGL
+196 IIPIIFGL

-217 EEADLS
+217 EETDLS
-223 GQYFAAGSEALAG
+223 GHYFAAGSEALAG

-245 ENKSIEKFNSSVDAL
+245 ERKSIEKFNSSVDAL

-298 NYGKTPGEFT
+298 TYGKTPGEFT

-321 AKISKLWVELQ
+321 SKISKLWVELQ

-337 SFFMFL
+337 SFFMFR
-343 LIDTKPQVLGLG
+343 LIDTKPKSVSCGN
-355 SKSLKEVGGSVT
+355 KSLQSGNGSVN
-367 FSDVSFGYEN
+367 FSNVSFGYEN
-377 DDVSINKVSFNLS
+377 DEVSIDKVSFNLE
-390 PGEKVAIV
+390 PGDKVAIV

-406 TLIDLILGFYRPDQ
+406 TLVDLILGFYSPTD
-420 GKIEIGS
+420 GMIEIGS
-427 VDISS
+427 MDISS
-432 ILPMDLKS
+432 ISPMDLKN

-458 NIKDGFSAASK
+458 NIKDGFASASHE
-469 AEINIAVKNAQV
+469 EIIAAVKSAQV
-481 DSFVADFP
+481 DGFAEDFP
-489 LGLQTIVGANGSNL
+489 LGLQTRVGANGSNL

-510 VAIARGLLKKAS
+510 VAIARGLLKRAS

-531 ALDLENE
+531 ALDVENE
-538 REILTALLKTLEN
+538 REIMTALLQTLKN
-551 ETVIFVSHRPA
+551 ETVIFVTHRPA
-562 LFDYV
+562 LFEYV
-567 DKVLMLEKGKVV
+567 DKVLMLEKGRVV
-579 GFDQPSKIDK
+579 GFDEPSKIDK
-589 TSTEFRDLF
+589 TSTEFRELF
-598 GVLE
+598 GVLQ

>member
-1 LNLRDGF
+1 
-8 KRLVKRFKGNI
+8 
-19 MELGHT
+19 MELVHT
-25 PTGDDAFQTAKRLVR
+25 PTGDDAFQIAKRLVR

-82 DASAAIEVAI
+82 DANAAIEVAI

-169 LTEVLTLVALFVVM
+169 LTEVLTLIALFFVM

-285 LGVFVIYAAWQTI
+285 LGIFVIYAAWQTI

-343 LIDTKPQVLGLG
+343 LIDTKPKALGLG
-355 SKSLKEVGGSVT
+355 SKSLKKIGGSVT

-406 TLIDLILGFYRPDQ
+406 TLIDLILGFYRPDK

-427 VDISS
+427 IDISS

-458 NIKDGFSAASK
+458 NIKDGFSDASK

-510 VAIARGLLKKAS
+510 VAIARGLLKKAT

-551 ETVIFVSHRPA
+551 QTVIFVSHRPA

-567 DKVLMLEKGKVV
+567 DKVLMLEKGRVV

>member
-1 LNLRDGF
+1 MKSVN
-8 KRLVKRFKGNI
+8 
-19 MELGHT
+19 T
-25 PTGDDAFQTAKRLVR
+25 PTGDDALKTAKRLIK

-51 ASVLCMVGVSVFT
+51 ASIVCMVGVSVFT

-82 DASAAIEVAI
+82 DAGAAIEVAI

-110 LQNVLNRSISS
+110 LQTVLNRSISS
-121 SYQKETFE
+121 FYQKEAFQK
-129 NTLRRE
+129 TLRRE

-160 AVTVICSRF
+160 AVTAICSRF

-183 FLQDALMTFYSIL
+183 FLQDALMTLYSVV
-196 IIPVIFGL
+196 IIPIIFGL

-217 EEADLS
+217 EETDLS
-223 GQYFAAGSEALAG
+223 GHYFAAGSEALAG

-245 ENKSIEKFNSSVDAL
+245 ERKSIEKFNSSVDAL

-298 NYGKTPGEFT
+298 TYGKTPGEFT

-321 AKISKLWVELQ
+321 SKISKLWVELQ

-337 SFFMFL
+337 SFFMFR
-343 LIDTKPQVLGLG
+343 LIDTKPKSVSCGN
-355 SKSLKEVGGSVT
+355 KSLQSGNGSVN
-367 FSDVSFGYEN
+367 FSHVSFGYEN
-377 DDVSINKVSFNLS
+377 DEVSIDKVSFSLQ
-390 PGEKVAIV
+390 PGDKVAIV

-406 TLIDLILGFYRPDQ
+406 TLVDLILGFYSPTD
-420 GKIEIGS
+420 GMIEIGS
-427 VDISS
+427 TDISS
-432 ILPMDLKS
+432 ISPMELKN

-458 NIKDGFSAASK
+458 NIKDGFASASER
-469 AEINIAVKNAQV
+469 EIIAAVKSAQV
-481 DSFVADFP
+481 DGFAEDFP
-489 LGLQTIVGANGSNL
+489 LGLQTRVGANGSNL

-531 ALDLENE
+531 ALDVENE
-538 REILTALLKTLEN
+538 REIMTALLETLKN
-551 ETVIFVSHRPA
+551 ETVIFVTHRPA
-562 LFDYV
+562 LFEYV
-567 DKVLMLEKGKVV
+567 DKVLMLEKGRVV
-579 GFDQPSKIDK
+579 GFDKPSKIDE
-589 TSTEFRDLF
+589 TSTEFRELF
-598 GVLE
+598 GVFQ

>member
-1 LNLRDGF
+1 
-8 KRLVKRFKGNI
+8 
-19 MELGHT
+19 MESVNT
-25 PTGDDAFQTAKRLVR
+25 PTGDDALKTAKRLIK

-51 ASVLCMVGVSVFT
+51 ASIVCMVGVSVFT

-82 DASAAIEVAI
+82 DAGAAIEVAI

-110 LQNVLNRSISS
+110 LQTVLNRSISS
-121 SYQKETFE
+121 FYQKEAFQK
-129 NTLRRE
+129 TLRRE

-160 AVTVICSRF
+160 AVTAICSRF

-183 FLQDALMTFYSIL
+183 FLQDTLMTLYSIV
-196 IIPVIFGL
+196 IIPIIFGL
-204 VSFLSRKIRKVAK
+204 VSFLSRKIRKVTK
-217 EEADLS
+217 EETDLS
-223 GQYFAAGSEALAG
+223 GHYFAAGSEALAG

-245 ENKSIEKFNSSVDAL
+245 ERKSIEKFNSSVDAL

-298 NYGKTPGEFT
+298 TYGKTPGEFT

-321 AKISKLWVELQ
+321 SKISKLWVELQ

-337 SFFMFL
+337 SFFMFR
-343 LIDTKPQVLGLG
+343 LIDTKPKSVSCGN
-355 SKSLKEVGGSVT
+355 KSLQSGNGSVN
-367 FSDVSFGYEN
+367 FSNVSFGYEN
-377 DDVSINKVSFNLS
+377 DEVSIDKVSFNLE
-390 PGEKVAIV
+390 PGDKVAIV

-406 TLIDLILGFYRPDQ
+406 TLVDLILGFYSPTD
-420 GKIEIGS
+420 GMIEIGS
-427 VDISS
+427 MDISS
-432 ILPMDLKS
+432 ISPMDLKN

-458 NIKDGFSAASK
+458 NIKDGFASASHE
-469 AEINIAVKNAQV
+469 EIIAAVKSAQV
-481 DSFVADFP
+481 DGFAEDFP
-489 LGLQTIVGANGSNL
+489 LGLQTRVGANGSNL

-510 VAIARGLLKKAS
+510 VAIARGLLKRAS

-531 ALDLENE
+531 ALDVENE
-538 REILTALLKTLEN
+538 REIMTALLETLKN
-551 ETVIFVSHRPA
+551 ETVIFVTHRPA
-562 LFDYV
+562 LFEYV
-567 DKVLMLEKGKVV
+567 DKVLMLEKGRVV
-579 GFDQPSKIDK
+579 GFDEPSKIDK
-589 TSTEFRDLF
+589 TSTEFRELF
-598 GVLE
+598 GVLQ

>member
-1 LNLRDGF
+1 
-8 KRLVKRFKGNI
+8 
-19 MELGHT
+19 MESVNT
-25 PTGDDAFQTAKRLVR
+25 PTGDDALKTAKRLIK

-51 ASVLCMVGVSVFT
+51 ASIVCMVGVSVFT

-82 DASAAIEVAI
+82 DAGAAIEVAI

-110 LQNVLNRSISS
+110 LQTVLNRSISS
-121 SYQKETFE
+121 FYQKEAFQK
-129 NTLRRE
+129 TLRRE

-160 AVTVICSRF
+160 AVTAICSRF

-183 FLQDALMTFYSIL
+183 FLQDTLMTLYSIV
-196 IIPVIFGL
+196 IIPIIFGL

-217 EEADLS
+217 EETDLS
-223 GQYFAAGSEALAG
+223 GHYFAAGSEALAG

-245 ENKSIEKFNSSVDAL
+245 ERKSIEKFNSSVDAL

-298 NYGKTPGEFT
+298 TYGKTPGEFT

-321 AKISKLWVELQ
+321 SKISKLWVELQ

-337 SFFMFL
+337 SFFMFR
-343 LIDTKPQVLGLG
+343 LIDTKPKSVSCGN
-355 SKSLKEVGGSVT
+355 KSLQSGNGSVN
-367 FSDVSFGYEN
+367 FSNVSFGYEN
-377 DDVSINKVSFNLS
+377 DEVSIDKVSFNLE
-390 PGEKVAIV
+390 PGDKVAIV

-406 TLIDLILGFYRPDQ
+406 TLVDLILGFYSPTD
-420 GKIEIGS
+420 GMIEIGS
-427 VDISS
+427 MDISS
-432 ILPMDLKS
+432 ISPMDLKN

-458 NIKDGFSAASK
+458 NIKDGFASASHE
-469 AEINIAVKNAQV
+469 EIIAAVKSAQV
-481 DSFVADFP
+481 DGFAEDFP
-489 LGLQTIVGANGSNL
+489 LGLQTRVGANGSNL

-531 ALDLENE
+531 ALDVENE
-538 REILTALLKTLEN
+538 REIMTALLETLKN
-551 ETVIFVSHRPA
+551 ETVIFVTHRPA
-562 LFDYV
+562 LFEYV
-567 DKVLMLEKGKVV
+567 DKVLMLEKGRVV
-579 GFDQPSKIDK
+579 GFDEPSKIDK
-589 TSTEFRDLF
+589 TSTEFRELF
-598 GVLE
+598 GVLQ

>member
-1 LNLRDGF
+1 
-8 KRLVKRFKGNI
+8 
-19 MELGHT
+19 MESVTT
-25 PTGDDAFQTAKRLVR
+25 PTGDDALKTAKRLIK

-51 ASVLCMVGVSVFT
+51 ASIVCMVGVSVFT

-82 DASAAIEVAI
+82 DAAAAIEVAI

-110 LQNVLNRSISS
+110 LQTVLNRSISS
-121 SYQKETFE
+121 FYQKEAFQK
-129 NTLRRE
+129 TLRRE

-160 AVTVICSRF
+160 AVTAICSRF

-183 FLQDALMTFYSIL
+183 FLQDALMTLYSIV
-196 IIPVIFGL
+196 IIPIIFGL

-217 EEADLS
+217 EETDLS
-223 GQYFAAGSEALAG
+223 GHYFAAGSEALAG

-245 ENKSIEKFNSSVDAL
+245 ERKSIEKFNSSVDAL

-298 NYGKTPGEFT
+298 TYGKTPGEFT

-321 AKISKLWVELQ
+321 SKISKLWVELQ

-337 SFFMFL
+337 SFFMFR
-343 LIDTKPQVLGLG
+343 LIDTKPKSVSCGN
-355 SKSLKEVGGSVT
+355 KSLQSGNGSVN
-367 FSDVSFGYEN
+367 FSHVSFSYEN
-377 DDVSINKVSFNLS
+377 DEVSIDKVSFSLQ
-390 PGEKVAIV
+390 PGDKVAIV

-406 TLIDLILGFYRPDQ
+406 TLVDLILGFYSPTD
-420 GKIEIGS
+420 GMIEIGS
-427 VDISS
+427 TDISS
-432 ILPMDLKS
+432 ISPMELKN

-458 NIKDGFSAASK
+458 NIKDGFASASER
-469 AEINIAVKNAQV
+469 EIIAAVKSAQV
-481 DSFVADFP
+481 DGFAEDFP
-489 LGLQTIVGANGSNL
+489 LGLQTRVGANGSNL

-531 ALDLENE
+531 ALDVENE
-538 REILTALLKTLEN
+538 REIMTALLETLKN
-551 ETVIFVSHRPA
+551 ETVIFVTHRPA
-562 LFDYV
+562 LFEYV
-567 DKVLMLEKGKVV
+567 DKVLMLEKGRVV
-579 GFDQPSKIDK
+579 GFDKPSKIDE
-589 TSTEFRDLF
+589 TSTEFRELF
-598 GVLE
+598 GVYQ

>member
-1 LNLRDGF
+1 
-8 KRLVKRFKGNI
+8 

-169 LTEVLTLVALFVVM
+169 LTEVLTLIALFVVM

-343 LIDTKPQVLGLG
+343 LIDTRPQLLGMG
-355 SKSLKEVGGSVT
+355 NKSLKTIGGSVT

-406 TLIDLILGFYRPDQ
+406 TLIDLILGFYRPDK

-427 VDISS
+427 IDISS

-458 NIKDGFSAASK
+458 NIKDGFSNASK

-589 TSTEFRDLF
+589 TSTEFRHLF
-598 GVLE
+598 GVL

>member
-1 LNLRDGF
+1 
-8 KRLVKRFKGNI
+8 
-19 MELGHT
+19 MESVNT
-25 PTGDDAFQTAKRLVR
+25 PTGDDALKTAKRLIK

-51 ASVLCMVGVSVFT
+51 ASIVCMVGVSVFT

-82 DASAAIEVAI
+82 DAGAAIEVAI

-110 LQNVLNRSISS
+110 LQTVLNRSISS
-121 SYQKETFE
+121 FYQKEAFQK
-129 NTLRRE
+129 TLRRE

-160 AVTVICSRF
+160 AVTAICSRF

-183 FLQDALMTFYSIL
+183 FLQDTLMTLYSIV
-196 IIPVIFGL
+196 IIPIIFGL

-217 EEADLS
+217 EETDLS
-223 GQYFAAGSEALAG
+223 GHYFAAGSEALAG

-245 ENKSIEKFNSSVDAL
+245 ERKSIEKFNSSVDAL

-298 NYGKTPGEFT
+298 AYGKTPGEFT

-321 AKISKLWVELQ
+321 SKISKLWVELQ

-337 SFFMFL
+337 SFFMFR
-343 LIDTKPQVLGLG
+343 LIDTKPKSVSCGN
-355 SKSLKEVGGSVT
+355 KSLQSGNGSVN
-367 FSDVSFGYEN
+367 FSNVSFGYEN
-377 DDVSINKVSFNLS
+377 DEVSIDKVSFNLE
-390 PGEKVAIV
+390 PGDKVAIV

-406 TLIDLILGFYRPDQ
+406 TLVDLILGFYSPTD
-420 GKIEIGS
+420 GMIEIGS
-427 VDISS
+427 MDISS
-432 ILPMDLKS
+432 ISPMDLKN

-458 NIKDGFSAASK
+458 NIKDGFASASHE
-469 AEINIAVKNAQV
+469 EIIAAVKSAQV
-481 DSFVADFP
+481 DGFAEDFP
-489 LGLQTIVGANGSNL
+489 LGLQTRVGANGSNL

-510 VAIARGLLKKAS
+510 VAIARGLLKRAS

-531 ALDLENE
+531 ALDVENE
-538 REILTALLKTLEN
+538 REIMTALLETLKN
-551 ETVIFVSHRPA
+551 ETVIFVTHRPA
-562 LFDYV
+562 LFEYV
-567 DKVLMLEKGKVV
+567 DKVLMLEKGRVV
-579 GFDQPSKIDK
+579 GFDEPSKIDK
-589 TSTEFRDLF
+589 TSTEFRELF
-598 GVLE
+598 GVLQ

>member
-1 LNLRDGF
+1 
-8 KRLVKRFKGNI
+8 
-19 MELGHT
+19 MESVTT
-25 PTGDDAFQTAKRLVR
+25 PTGDDALKTAKRLIK

-51 ASVLCMVGVSVFT
+51 ASIVCMVGVSVFT

-82 DASAAIEVAI
+82 DAGAAIEVAI

-110 LQNVLNRSISS
+110 LQTVLNRSISS
-121 SYQKETFE
+121 FYQKEAFQK
-129 NTLRRE
+129 TLRRE

-160 AVTVICSRF
+160 AVTAICSRF

-183 FLQDALMTFYSIL
+183 FLQDALMTLYSIV
-196 IIPVIFGL
+196 IIPIIFGL

-217 EEADLS
+217 EETDLS
-223 GQYFAAGSEALAG
+223 GHYFAAGSEALAG

-245 ENKSIEKFNSSVDAL
+245 ERKSIEKFNSSVDAL

-298 NYGKTPGEFT
+298 TYGKTPGEFT

-321 AKISKLWVELQ
+321 SKISKLWVELQ

-337 SFFMFL
+337 SFFMFR
-343 LIDTKPQVLGLG
+343 LIDTKPKSVSCGN
-355 SKSLKEVGGSVT
+355 KSLQSGNGSVN
-367 FSDVSFGYEN
+367 FSHVSFGYEN
-377 DDVSINKVSFNLS
+377 DEVSIDKVSFSLQ
-390 PGEKVAIV
+390 PGDKVAIV

-406 TLIDLILGFYRPDQ
+406 TLVDLILGFYSPTD
-420 GKIEIGS
+420 GMIEIGS
-427 VDISS
+427 TDISS
-432 ILPMDLKS
+432 ISPMELKN

-458 NIKDGFSAASK
+458 NIKDGFASASER
-469 AEINIAVKNAQV
+469 EIIAAVKSAQV
-481 DSFVADFP
+481 DGFAEDFP
-489 LGLQTIVGANGSNL
+489 LGLQTRVGANGSNL

-531 ALDLENE
+531 ALDVENE
-538 REILTALLKTLEN
+538 REIMTALLETLKN
-551 ETVIFVSHRPA
+551 ETVIFVTHRPA
-562 LFDYV
+562 LFEYV
-567 DKVLMLEKGKVV
+567 DKVLMLEKGRVV
-579 GFDQPSKIDK
+579 GFDKPSKIDE
-589 TSTEFRDLF
+589 TSTEFRELF
-598 GVLE
+598 GVFQ

>member
-1 LNLRDGF
+1 
-8 KRLVKRFKGNI
+8 
-19 MELGHT
+19 MESVTT
-25 PTGDDAFQTAKRLVR
+25 PTGDDALKTAKRLIK

-51 ASVLCMVGVSVFT
+51 ASIVCMVGVSVFT

-82 DASAAIEVAI
+82 DAGAAIEVAI

-110 LQNVLNRSISS
+110 LQTVLNRSISS
-121 SYQKETFE
+121 FYQKEAFQK
-129 NTLRRE
+129 TLRRE

-160 AVTVICSRF
+160 AVTAICSRF

-183 FLQDALMTFYSIL
+183 FLQDALMTLYSIV
-196 IIPVIFGL
+196 IIPIIFGL

-217 EEADLS
+217 EETDLS
-223 GQYFAAGSEALAG
+223 GHYFAAGSEALAG

-245 ENKSIEKFNSSVDAL
+245 ERKSIEKFNSSVDAL

-298 NYGKTPGEFT
+298 TYGKTPGEFT

-321 AKISKLWVELQ
+321 SKISKLWVELQ

-337 SFFMFL
+337 SFFMFR
-343 LIDTKPQVLGLG
+343 LIDTKPKSVSCGN
-355 SKSLKEVGGSVT
+355 KSLQSGNGSVN
-367 FSDVSFGYEN
+367 FSHVSFGYEN
-377 DDVSINKVSFNLS
+377 DEVSIDKVSFSLQ
-390 PGEKVAIV
+390 PGDKVAIV

-406 TLIDLILGFYRPDQ
+406 TLVDLLLGFYSPND
-420 GKIEIGS
+420 GMIKIGS
-427 VDISS
+427 MDISS
-432 ILPMDLKS
+432 ISPMNLKN

-458 NIKDGFSAASK
+458 NIKDGFASASHE
-469 AEINIAVKNAQV
+469 EIIAAVQSAQV
-481 DSFVADFP
+481 DGFAEDFP
-489 LGLQTIVGANGSNL
+489 LGLQTRVGANGSNL

-510 VAIARGLLKKAS
+510 VAIARGLLKRAS

-531 ALDLENE
+531 ALDVENE
-538 REILTALLKTLEN
+538 REIMTALLETLKN
-551 ETVIFVSHRPA
+551 ETVIFVTHRPA
-562 LFDYV
+562 LFEYV
-567 DKVLMLEKGKVV
+567 DKVLMLEKGRVV
-579 GFDQPSKIDK
+579 GFDEPSKIDK
-589 TSTEFRDLF
+589 TSTEFRELF
-598 GVLE
+598 GVLQ

>member
-1 LNLRDGF
+1 
-8 KRLVKRFKGNI
+8 
-19 MELGHT
+19 MESVNT
-25 PTGDDAFQTAKRLVR
+25 PTGDDALKTAKRLIK

-51 ASVLCMVGVSVFT
+51 ASIVCMVGVSVFT

-82 DASAAIEVAI
+82 DAEAAIEVAI

-110 LQNVLNRSISS
+110 LQTVLNRSISS
-121 SYQKETFE
+121 FYQKEAFQK
-129 NTLRRE
+129 TLRRE

-160 AVTVICSRF
+160 AVTAICSRF

-183 FLQDALMTFYSIL
+183 FLQDTLMTLYSIV
-196 IIPVIFGL
+196 IIPIIFGL

-217 EEADLS
+217 EETDLS
-223 GQYFAAGSEALAG
+223 GHYFAAGSEALAG

-245 ENKSIEKFNSSVDAL
+245 ERKSIEKFNSSVDAL

-298 NYGKTPGEFT
+298 AYGKTPGEFT

-321 AKISKLWVELQ
+321 SKISKLWVELQ

-337 SFFMFL
+337 SFFMFR
-343 LIDTKPQVLGLG
+343 LIDTKPKSVSCGN
-355 SKSLKEVGGSVT
+355 KSLQSGNGSVN
-367 FSDVSFGYEN
+367 FSNVSFGYEN
-377 DDVSINKVSFNLS
+377 DEVSIDKVSFNLE
-390 PGEKVAIV
+390 PGDKVAIV

-406 TLIDLILGFYRPDQ
+406 TLVDLILGFYSPTD
-420 GKIEIGS
+420 GMIEIGS
-427 VDISS
+427 MDISS
-432 ILPMDLKS
+432 ISPMNLKN

-458 NIKDGFSAASK
+458 NIKDGFASASHE
-469 AEINIAVKNAQV
+469 EIIAAVKSAQV
-481 DSFVADFP
+481 DGFAEDFP
-489 LGLQTIVGANGSNL
+489 LGLQTRVGANGSNL

-510 VAIARGLLKKAS
+510 VAIARGLLKRAS

-531 ALDLENE
+531 ALDVENE
-538 REILTALLKTLEN
+538 REIMTALLETLKN
-551 ETVIFVSHRPA
+551 ETVIFVTHRPA
-562 LFDYV
+562 LFEYV
-567 DKVLMLEKGKVV
+567 DKVLMLEKGRVV
-579 GFDQPSKIDK
+579 GFDEPSKIDK
-589 TSTEFRDLF
+589 TSTEFRELF
-598 GVLE
+598 GVLQ

>member
-1 LNLRDGF
+1 
-8 KRLVKRFKGNI
+8 

-169 LTEVLTLVALFVVM
+169 LTEVLTLIALFFVM

-196 IIPVIFGL
+196 IIPLIFGL

-343 LIDTKPQVLGLG
+343 LIDTRPQLLGMG
-355 SKSLKEVGGSVT
+355 NKSLKTIGGSVT

-406 TLIDLILGFYRPDQ
+406 TLIDLILGFYRPDK

-427 VDISS
+427 IDISS
-432 ILPMDLKS
+432 ILPVDLKS

-458 NIKDGFSAASK
+458 NIKDGFSDASK

>member
-1 LNLRDGF
+1 
-8 KRLVKRFKGNI
+8 

-25 PTGDDAFQTAKRLVR
+25 PTGDDAFQTAKRLVK

-169 LTEVLTLVALFVVM
+169 LTEVLTLVALFFVM
-183 FLQDALMTFYSIL
+183 FLQDAIMTFYSIL

-245 ENKSIEKFNSSVDAL
+245 ENKSIKKFNSSEDAL

-337 SFFMFL
+337 SYFMFL
-343 LIDTKPQVLGLG
+343 LIDTRPQLLGMG
-355 SKSLKEVGGSVT
+355 NKSLKTIGGSVT

-406 TLIDLILGFYRPDQ
+406 TLIDLILGFYRPDK

-427 VDISS
+427 IDISS

-458 NIKDGFSAASK
+458 NIKDGFSNASK

>member
-1 LNLRDGF
+1 
-8 KRLVKRFKGNI
+8 
-19 MELGHT
+19 MESVNT
-25 PTGDDAFQTAKRLVR
+25 PTGDDALKTAKRLIK

-51 ASVLCMVGVSVFT
+51 ASIVCMVGVSVFT

-82 DASAAIEVAI
+82 DAGAAIEVAI

-110 LQNVLNRSISS
+110 LQTVLNRSISS
-121 SYQKETFE
+121 FYQKEAFQK
-129 NTLRRE
+129 TLRRE

-160 AVTVICSRF
+160 AVTAICSRF

-183 FLQDALMTFYSIL
+183 FLQDALMTLYSIV
-196 IIPVIFGL
+196 IIPIIFGL

-217 EEADLS
+217 EETDLS
-223 GQYFAAGSEALAG
+223 GHYFAAGSEALAG

-245 ENKSIEKFNSSVDAL
+245 ERKSIEKFNSSVDAL

-298 NYGKTPGEFT
+298 TYGKTPGEFT

-321 AKISKLWVELQ
+321 SKISKLWVELQ

-337 SFFMFL
+337 SFFMFK
-343 LIDTKPQVLGLG
+343 LIDTKP
-355 SKSLKEVGGSVT
+355 KSVSCGNESLQSGNGSVN

-377 DDVSINKVSFNLS
+377 DEVSINKVSFNLQ
-390 PGEKVAIV
+390 PGDKVAIV

-406 TLIDLILGFYRPDQ
+406 TLVDLILGFYSPTD
-420 GKIEIGS
+420 GMIEIGS
-427 VDISS
+427 MDISS
-432 ILPMDLKS
+432 ISPMDLKN

-458 NIKDGFSAASK
+458 NIKDGFAGASQEEIIAAVTS
-469 AEINIAVKNAQV
+469 AQV
-481 DSFVADFP
+481 DGFAKDFP
-489 LGLQTIVGANGSNL
+489 LGLQTRVGANGSNL

-531 ALDLENE
+531 ALDVENE
-538 REILTALLKTLEN
+538 REIMTALLKTLKN
-551 ETVIFVSHRPA
+551 ETVIFVTHRPA
-562 LFDYV
+562 LFEYV
-567 DKVLMLEKGKVV
+567 DKVLMLEKGRIV
-579 GFDQPSKIDK
+579 GFDRPSKIDK
-589 TSTEFRDLF
+589 TSTEFRELF
-598 GVLE
+598 GVIQ